1 MMTAEHFL
9 PKPFA
14 LPEYER
20 AQFEFFGLAIKGMMK
35 AKSSIFAQIPEAEPT
50 ENLPVTQNTM
60 LSGEVVA
67 TPPLELA
74 TKVEIKLDDIRLR
87 NLESLGELI
96 DSLAE
101 ERLTHFMAHLCDML
115 GRTSEGA
122 GTATDMAGAPLTFES
137 YLESFS
143 KMELRF
149 QRDGTPMMP
158 QMFGSPGAMKAFS
171 ALWNFNE
178 AQQTQWDE
186 MIDGKRKEFF
196 ANRRHRKLC

>member
-1 MMTAEHFL
+1 MLDHFREKRFLLPTHAQSETHERRGSMLGVRVLSRASGHNSAIESELPMMTAEHSL

-14 LPEYER
+14 LPEYEL

-115 GRTSEGA
+115 GRTSE
-122 GTATDMAGAPLTFES
+122 
-137 YLESFS
+137 
-143 KMELRF
+143 
-149 QRDGTPMMP
+149 
-158 QMFGSPGAMKAFS
+158 
-171 ALWNFNE
+171 
-178 AQQTQWDE
+178 
-186 MIDGKRKEFF
+186 
-196 ANRRHRKLC
+196 